1 MSPLPTRPVETAAQ
15 THLAAQLFGRVPE
28 KFHANAAR
36 LEGVIAK
43 LWTYDGDVYA
53 RLAVYDRHTVVEAPA
68 ETTPPR
74 RKAHYVSLW
83 LVEGKTLEGV
93 PLTLQKND
101 KVLVTGHLCDR
112 TYSESLAALLKRTQ
126 QASRLQPG
134 DDTLF
139 VGRNA
144 TYLKVETL
152 IRLA

>member
-1 MSPLPTRPVETAAQ
+1 MSAVPARPVEAAAQ
-15 THLAAQLFGRVPE
+15 SNLAEQLFGRVPE
-28 KFHANAAR
+28 KFHTNAAR

-43 LWTYDGDVYA
+43 LWTYDDDVYA
-53 RLAVYDRHTVVEAPA
+53 RLAVYDRHTEMQTS
-68 ETTPPR
+68 EGQPPR

-83 LVEGKTLEGV
+83 LVEGKTLDGV

-112 TYSESLAALLKRTQ
+112 TYTESLAVVLKRAKQ
-126 QASRLQPG
+126 ESRIQPG
-134 DDTLF
+134 DDKVF

-152 IRLA
+152 IRLE